1 MASSKTR
8 SRSRPRS
15 PARIAALIGGAAL
28 LLLIGVKLVG
38 AWWRSDHARPADSAE
53 AGGFGGWAER
63 WFGTREG
70 SGSAV
75 KSPPD
80 PVAGEL
86 AAALTP
92 YGVAPRR
99 IDREHLTEVVTGR
112 RKAERWRVPLP
123 AGLSLVKVNLAI
135 TEVAPRVGLEVLD
148 AWEEPAEHGSG
159 LTMMLGRRGQLHYRL
174 EFAPTDSLVPGAVA
188 VLIGGF
194 GPDWDQTG
202 EDFLGFPA
210 PISIAVL
217 PGYQGSEKIA
227 DAARAAGLEVLL
239 HLPMEPDRYPQVN
252 PGPEAILVHLKPAE
266 VRARMRRALKEL
278 GPVRGIASYMGSRAT
293 TDPALVEIVLDETR
307 RQGLFFVD
315 NGVASRSVVQAVA
328 RRLGTPCVTSGIV
341 LDGNRD
347 AKAIARQMAAVIKTA
362 EGNRDVVVIGHG
374 YPETHAALRAVLPEL
389 RARGIEVVPVSR
401 LVGAELPLDAA
412 ASHGG

>member
-1 MASSKTR
+1 V
-8 SRSRPRS
+8 
-15 PARIAALIGGAAL
+15 AL

-38 AWWRSDHARPADSAE
+38 AWWRSDHPRPADSTE
-53 AGGFGGWAER
+53 GGLGAWTERLLGGRER
-63 WFGTREG
+63 AP
-70 SGSAV
+70 SAV
-75 KSPPD
+75 KSAPD

-92 YGVAPRR
+92 YGIAARR
-99 IDREHLTEVVTGR
+99 IEREHMTEVVTGR
-112 RKAERWRVPLP
+112 QKAERWRVPLP
-123 AGLSLVKVNLAI
+123 GGLSLVKVNLAI

-148 AWEEPAEHGSG
+148 AWEEPTQHGNG
-159 LTMMLGRRGQLHYRL
+159 LTMTLGRKGQLHYRL
-174 EFAPTDSLVPGAVA
+174 EFAPTDSLAPGAVA

-202 EDFLGFPA
+202 EDFLEFPA

-227 DAARAAGLEVLL
+227 DAARKAGVEVLL

-266 VRARMRRALKEL
+266 VRARMRRGLNEL
-278 GPVRGIASYMGSRAT
+278 GPVRGIAAYMGSRAT
-293 TDPALVEIVLDETR
+293 TDPELVEIVLDETR
-307 RQGLFFVD
+307 RQGLFFLD
-315 NGVASRSVVQAVA
+315 NGVAARSVVPAVA
-328 RRLGTPCVTSGIV
+328 RRVGTPCVTSEVV

-347 AKAIARQMAAVIKTA
+347 GKAIARQMAAAIKLA
-362 EGNRDVVVIGHG
+362 ESSRDVVVIGHG
-374 YPETHAALRAVLPEL
+374 YPETYAVLRAVLPEL

-401 LVGAELPLDAA
+401 LAGAELPLDAA
-412 ASHGG
+412 ASHGR